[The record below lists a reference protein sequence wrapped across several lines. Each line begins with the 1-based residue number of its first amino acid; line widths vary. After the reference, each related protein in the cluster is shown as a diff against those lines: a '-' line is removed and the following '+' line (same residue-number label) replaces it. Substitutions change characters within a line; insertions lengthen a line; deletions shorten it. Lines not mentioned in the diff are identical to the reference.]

1 MGLFDDD
8 DFELDDLLDSVKN
21 YPSCVAD
28 LNEGNVQ
35 AIFSRCL
42 ATKDSKETSYS
53 RLYLKVAGY
62 EREDTG
68 IVFDKRNILDNKKN
82 IEYLFG
88 QLYAVHHGQLQLKE
102 ADFYTAYTEE
112 KWTTDRASI
121 MQLIYLAAANDIKII
136 NKFIAKYQEAPITG
150 ALNPTLSSKDPAFPA
165 WWEAHKA
172 EWED

>member
-1 MGLFDDD
+1 MGRSKKSFSDKQYACL
-8 DFELDDLLDSVKN
+8 
-21 YPSCVAD
+21 D

-35 AIFSRCL
+35 AIFNRCL

-53 RLYLKVAGY
+53 RLYLKLAGY

-68 IVFDKRNILDNKKN
+68 IVFDKRNILNNKKN

-121 MQLIYLAAANDIKII
+121 MQLIYLSTARDIRLLGHS
-136 NKFIAKYQEAPITG
+136 IAKLDAIPVIT
-150 ALNPTLSSKDPAFPA
+150 AIKPTLSPKDPAFPA